1 MTGSVTSLQ
10 SRLNCTIRPRKS
22 RYNDKMS
29 DPFDTLSPDTLDRRL
44 LALLRKDARMPIARL
59 SKSLGVSRA
68 TVYARI
74 QRLQQTGV
82 IEGFTVRINPEVDR
96 RQIRA
101 HVLIKVTGKLAR
113 ATEKQLHAIPQ
124 IVTLHA
130 ISGVYDLIALLEAA
144 NAAELNELI
153 DRIVELEGVEKTT
166 SSILLAT
173 KWSRQD
179 PVR

>member
-1 MTGSVTSLQ
+1 MPGS
-10 SRLNCTIRPRKS
+10 N
-22 RYNDKMS
+22 
-29 DPFDTLSPDTLDRRL
+29 DTLSTDALDRRL

-68 TVYARI
+68 TIYARI

-113 ATEKQLHAIPQ
+113 ATEKQLHAMPQ
-124 IVTLHA
+124 IVALHA
-130 ISGVYDLIALLEAA
+130 ISGVYDLIASLEAA

-173 KWSRQD
+173 KWSRD
-179 PVR
+179 PVS